1 MAARTTCFA
10 VTSWLFATLELM
22 EIPSRRATQRRILAF
37 VLVVLAIGLAVVDVI
52 PSGVVLVSL
61 TATHGIHAG
70 DLPLL
75 ALLVAAGC
83 LAIW

>member
-1 MAARTTCFA
+1 MGT
-10 VTSWLFATLELM
+10 
-22 EIPSRRATQRRILAF
+22 PSRRATQRRILAF
-37 VLVVLAIGLAVVDVI
+37 VLVVLAIGLVVVDAI
-52 PSGVVLVSL
+52 PSGVVLLSL

-75 ALLVAAGC
+75 ALLVVASY